1 MSADLLSVLQAINQA
16 NYRGMKPT
24 DLCFGTV
31 VQPEPAITIQ
41 LEGTMQPIPS
51 AAIVLCDSVRARQTT
66 ATDSRGDSVTVTLSE
81 ALRRDAPLRAGP
93 ALRGPVQGIKE
104 TTLWQHFLTSVLRPT

>member
-16 NYRGMKPT
+16 NYKGMKPT

-51 AAIVLCDSVRARQTT
+51 AAIVLCDSVRARQTV
-66 ATDSRGDSVTVTLSE
+66 ARDSRGDTVTVTLSE
-81 ALRRDAPLRAGP
+81 ALQAGERVVMLRCA
-93 ALRGPVQGIKE
+93 QG
-104 TTLWQHFLTSVLRPT
+104 QRFVVLSRA

>member
-16 NYRGMKPT
+16 NYKGMKPT

-51 AAIVLCDSVRARQTT
+51 AAIVLCDSVRARSVTV
-66 ATDSRGDSVTVTLSE
+66 TDSDGDSVTVPLSE
-81 ALRRDAPLRAGP
+81 ALQADERVVMLRCA
-93 ALRGPVQGIKE
+93 QG
-104 TTLWQHFLTSVLRPT
+104 QRFVVLSRA

>member
-16 NYRGMKPT
+16 NYKGMKPT

-81 ALRRDAPLRAGP
+81 ALQAGERVVMLRCA
-93 ALRGPVQGIKE
+93 QGQRFVI
-104 TTLWQHFLTSVLRPT
+104 LSRA